1 MTEWLT
7 TQEVAAALRLA
18 PKTIRGMIDRG
29 ELRASKVA
37 GGRWRIPAT
46 AVENY
51 MTEREVAP
59 RPPVPDPAPAPAGSG
74 GGRPSMRALLASMD
88 HAGGDLRRGS

>member
-7 TQEVAAALRLA
+7 TQEVADALRLA

-37 GGRWRIPAT
+37 GGRWRIPAS
-46 AVENY
+46 AVEDY
-51 MTEREVAP
+51 MAEREAVP
-59 RPPVPDPAPAPAGSG
+59 RPPGPVPDLAPAGARG
-74 GGRPSMRALLASMD
+74 GEPSMRDLLAGMD
-88 HAGGDLRRGS
+88 NGDVRA